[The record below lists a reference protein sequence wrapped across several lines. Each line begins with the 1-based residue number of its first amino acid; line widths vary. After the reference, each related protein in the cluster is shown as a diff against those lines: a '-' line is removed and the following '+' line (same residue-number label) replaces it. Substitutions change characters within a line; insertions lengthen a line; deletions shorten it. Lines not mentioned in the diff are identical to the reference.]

1 MQSKDFSWQR
11 KDLTGLFDFS
21 KEEILYMLHSAA
33 SFEEIMERDVKK
45 VPTLRGK
52 SVLTL
57 FYEPSTRTRSSF
69 EIAAKMVS
77 ADTINITASAS
88 SAAKGETLY
97 DTVKNIE
104 AMKVDAVVIRHN
116 CSGAS
121 EFIASRTTASVINA
135 GDGRHEHPTQALLD
149 LLTIREKT
157 GRLTGLKVAIVG
169 DVLHSRV
176 ARSNLFALK
185 TLGNEVRFVGP
196 KTFVPQDFSRFGAEL
211 HHTLEEGLDGVD
223 VVMTLRIQKERM
235 GKGFYPSER
244 EYARF
249 FSVNSETIKYAKK
262 EAIIMHPGPI
272 NRGLEIT
279 SDILENPQCVVLDQ
293 VKKGVAV
300 RMAVLYLL
308 LTGGKLE
315 NPHK

>member
-1 MQSKDFSWQR
+1 MQNKEFSWQR

-21 KEEILYMLHSAA
+21 KEELLHILHSAA
-33 SFEEIMERDVKK
+33 SFQEVMERDVKK

-69 EIAAKMVS
+69 EIAAKMLS
-77 ADTINITASAS
+77 ADTVNITASAS
-88 SAAKGETLY
+88 SVAKGETLY

-104 AMKVDAVVIRHN
+104 AMKINAVIIRHN
-116 CSGAS
+116 CSGAAD
-121 EFIASRTTASVINA
+121 FIASRTTASVINA

-149 LLTIREKT
+149 LLTIRERLGK
-157 GRLTGLKVAIVG
+157 LTGLKVAIVG

-196 KTFVPQDFSRFGAEL
+196 RTFVHQEFRQFGAEL
-211 HHTLEEGLDGVD
+211 YYNLEEGLDGVD
-223 VVMTLRIQKERM
+223 VVMALRIQKERM
-235 GKGFYPSER
+235 GSGFYPTER

-249 FSVNSETIKYAKK
+249 FSINRETIKYAKK
-262 EAIIMHPGPI
+262 DAIIMHPGPI

-279 SDILENPQCVVLDQ
+279 SDLLESPRCVVLDQ

-315 NPHK
+315 NPHQ